1 MYSFVCVLKT
11 LKSIKLELK
20 IYFIIE
26 FNQANTIF
34 LSSTVLKSIDD
45 VTLLDIYLNKD
56 QCLYALY
63 IS

>member
-11 LKSIKLELK
+11 LKSIKPELK
-20 IYFIIE
+20 IYFILE
-26 FNQANTIF
+26 FNQTNTIF

>member
-1 MYSFVCVLKT
+1 MYSFVCFLKT

-20 IYFIIE
+20 IYFILE
-26 FNQANTIF
+26 FNQTNTIF